1 MQFRH
6 VIRTIETHTG
16 GNPTRTVI
24 AGAPVLRGDTM
35 MAKMESM
42 REHAD
47 WMRTVLTYEPR
58 GMSVMSGAV
67 LTEPVHPEAD
77 FGVVYFEVGG
87 YLPMCGHD
95 TIGLITALLETGQ
108 VAMVEPETVVV
119 LDTPAGLVRTVARVE
134 GGRVREVFFDNVPAF
149 VLVRD
154 LVVPLDGGDVDQVRL
169 DIAWGGNFY
178 GIVEAS
184 KVGVRLDR
192 DHAARAIEV
201 ARRIRAAVD
210 ARVDVVHP
218 EFSNVRGLT
227 HIEFYGPPDDGDA
240 DVKNLVIVPPGG
252 VDRSP
257 CGTGTAAKTAVR
269 VARGEMAIGDSF
281 RHASVTGAVF
291 AATALEEVPVGP
303 YDGVRARIAG
313 RAYLHG
319 DSTFVVESGD
329 PLWQGFLLG

>member
-1 MQFRH
+1 MKFRH

-24 AGAPVLRGDTM
+24 AGAPRLRGATM
-35 MAKMESM
+35 MEKMEAM
-42 REHAD
+42 RQHAD
-47 WMRTVLTYEPR
+47 WIRTVLTYEPR

-67 LTEPVHPEAD
+67 LTDPVHPEAD

-95 TIGLITALLETGQ
+95 TIGLVTALVETGQ
-108 VAMVEPETVVV
+108 VPIVEPETVIV
-119 LDTPAGLVRTVARVE
+119 LDTPAGLVRTVSRVE
-134 GGRVREVFFDNVPAF
+134 GGRVREVAFDNVPAF
-149 VLVRD
+149 VLAQD
-154 LVVPLDGGDVDQVRL
+154 LVVPVEGGEVGSVRL

-184 KVGVRLDR
+184 SVDVHLDR
-192 DHAARAIEV
+192 DHAAHAIEV
-201 ARRIRAAVD
+201 ARRIRTAVD

-218 EFSNVRGLT
+218 EFDNVRGLT
-227 HIEFYGPPDDGDA
+227 HIEFFGPADDDRA

-269 VARGEMAIGDSF
+269 VARAEMAIGESF

-291 AATALEEVPVGP
+291 TATALEEVRVGP
-303 YDGVRARIAG
+303 YKGVRARIAG
-313 RAYLHG
+313 SAHLHG
-319 DSTFVVESGD
+319 DSTFVVEPDD